1 MTYGLVYR
9 PVSPQAAS
17 SNAEEVTVQS
27 STAKPSEPYPSYVPN
42 ETQISTQTQRA
53 PAATTT
59 EKRSISLISNLDAQ
73 NFSSSKVTGNLKY
86 SQKEVPA
93 WMVQNGVV
101 AHLYE
106 VYENDSDV
114 EG

>member
-17 SNAEEVTVQS
+17 SNTQQVTVQS
-27 STAKPSEPYPSYVPN
+27 STAQPCEPNPSYVPN
-42 ETQISTQTQRA
+42 ETKISTQTVRA
-53 PAATTT
+53 PAATTS
-59 EKRSISLISNLDAQ
+59 ERSSVRLTTSLDTQ
-73 NFSSSKVTGNLKY
+73 NFSDSAVTGNLKY
-86 SQKEVPA
+86 SKKEIPA

-101 AHLYE
+101 AHQYQ
-106 VYENDSDV
+106 VYENDSDA